1 MVYLYSDALSSRMNK
16 VYSSSMN
23 KVSSSMNK
31 VSICHLVES
40 FKMLDD
46 ASTCK
51 E

>member
-1 MVYLYSDALSSRMNK
+1 MVYLYSDTLSSRMNK
-16 VYSSSMN
+16 VSSTC
-23 KVSSSMNK
+23 SMNK
-31 VSICHLVES
+31 VSICHLVET

>member
-1 MVYLYSDALSSRMNK
+1 MVNIYFDTLSSR
-16 VYSSSMN
+16 MN

-31 VSICHLVES
+31 VSICHLVET

>member
-1 MVYLYSDALSSRMNK
+1 MVYLYSDTLSSR
-16 VYSSSMN
+16 MN
-23 KVSSSMNK
+23 KVSSSMNE
-31 VSICHLVES
+31 VSICHLVET

>member
-1 MVYLYSDALSSRMNK
+1 MVYIYSNTLSSR
-16 VYSSSMN
+16 MN

-31 VSICHLVES
+31 VSICHLVET